1 MSEHIAPGDMVEGQK
16 TKINARRIEFKKRS
30 LQKHEITKK
39 MMVSYSMDRNC
50 TVEVAEQV
58 KLSEEEKKNREKYP
72 IFGEVGDLIRADA
85 IRLYVAGMR
94 DILGGDV
101 KEGVSHRHGAT
112 VVSCPHHVIGKIQV
126 PWQGHMLHLGMTSK
140 DNLINKK

>member
-16 TKINARRIEFKKRS
+16 TKIDARRIEFKKRS
-30 LQKHEITKK
+30 LQRNEITKK
-39 MMVSYSMDRNC
+39 MMVTYSMDRNC
-50 TVEVAEQV
+50 TVEVVEKIVLTDA
-58 KLSEEEKKNREKYP
+58 EKKNRENYP
-72 IFGEVGDLIRADA
+72 IFGEVGDLIRGDA
-85 IRLYVAGMR
+85 IRLYVAGMK
-94 DILGGDV
+94 DLLGGDV

-140 DNLINKK
+140 EKLINKK